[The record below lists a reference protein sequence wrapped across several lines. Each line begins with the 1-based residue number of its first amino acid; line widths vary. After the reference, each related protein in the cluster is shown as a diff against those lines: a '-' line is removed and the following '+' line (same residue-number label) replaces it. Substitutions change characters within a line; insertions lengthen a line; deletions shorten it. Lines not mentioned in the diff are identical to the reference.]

1 MGFKIEFGK
10 APSDYTPF
18 EGGGSD
24 LFNFEGSVEA
34 EITNVVEGKAKSSG
48 NDMLTFT
55 YVATDADCKGQ
66 RLVKSVPCSGMRSDD
81 KPNVLGLLD
90 VLNSVYSAT
99 EATDE
104 AALAKV
110 RALAGKGLGSDKL
123 ITVLKGKKVF
133 LEIHAREYE
142 ADSGNMIWSSDV
154 RNHITRGKHEA
165 NKSIGAHRRPLPAAA
180 RDAQGSTSTPVNG
193 ATTSA
198 SAPQSSASA
207 EDALGIV

>member
-90 VLNSVYSAT
+90 VLNSG
-99 EATDE
+99 
-104 AALAKV
+104 
-110 RALAGKGLGSDKL
+110 ALAGKGLGSDKL